1 MQIKKKLHHY
11 TLDVC
16 IDFQNEITVLL
27 GPSGSGKT
35 TILDCIAGLKSPD
48 KGSIS
53 LGGFPHFT
61 ARKSQ
66 LSPRQR
72 NVGYVFQDYA
82 LFPHMTVDRN
92 IRYAISK
99 DDHEN
104 NVDELVRFL
113 GIKHLLGHFPHEIS
127 GGEQQRVALA
137 RALAAKPAALLLDE
151 PLSALDDDTRMKCQ
165 EKLLRIRDLWNIP
178 FIIVTHSKQEAE
190 KLAHRVITLHQGK
203 VVRDT
208 YKGSDPQS
216 SNALTY

>member
-1 MQIKKKLHHY
+1 
-11 TLDVC
+11 
-16 IDFQNEITVLL
+16 
-27 GPSGSGKT
+27 
-35 TILDCIAGLKSPD
+35 
-48 KGSIS
+48 
-53 LGGFPHFT
+53 
-61 ARKSQ
+61 
-66 LSPRQR
+66 
-72 NVGYVFQDYA
+72 
-82 LFPHMTVDRN
+82 MTVDRN

-178 FIIVTHSKQEAE
+178 IHHCHT
-190 KLAHRVITLHQGK
+190 
-203 VVRDT
+203 
-208 YKGSDPQS
+208 
-216 SNALTY
+216 